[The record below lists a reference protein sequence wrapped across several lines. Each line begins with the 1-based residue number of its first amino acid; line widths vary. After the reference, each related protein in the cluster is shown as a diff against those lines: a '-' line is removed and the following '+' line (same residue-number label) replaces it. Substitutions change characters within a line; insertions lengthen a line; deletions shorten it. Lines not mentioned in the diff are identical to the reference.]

1 MGYNFGSGSI
11 QDQDLVLAVLE
22 QPTKELR
29 KQKMLELASRGKR
42 GRYEEVF
49 NLFVAQAEAEAGVS
63 AATPFSGMA
72 YKPLQSLFNKMYV
85 RRGQVAMNLIGDLQ
99 RGTMYV
105 ETAEELDQV
114 RPGLAQ
120 SLKPRSPRP
129 NQGQVKP

>member
-49 NLFVAQAEAEAGVS
+49 TLFVAQAEAEAGVS
-63 AATPFSGMA
+63 AATPFSG
-72 YKPLQSLFNKMYV
+72 Y
-85 RRGQVAMNLIGDLQ
+85 G
-99 RGTMYV
+99 
-105 ETAEELDQV
+105 
-114 RPGLAQ
+114 
-120 SLKPRSPRP
+120 
-129 NQGQVKP
+129 

>member
-1 MGYNFGSGSI
+1 
-11 QDQDLVLAVLE
+11 
-22 QPTKELR
+22 
-29 KQKMLELASRGKR
+29 
-42 GRYEEVF
+42 
-49 NLFVAQAEAEAGVS
+49 
-63 AATPFSGMA
+63 MA

-85 RRGQVAMNLIGDLQ
+85 RRGQVAMNPSPNPSPNPLSRPLSSPSPSPDLGSYPDPSPSQVAMNLIGDLQ